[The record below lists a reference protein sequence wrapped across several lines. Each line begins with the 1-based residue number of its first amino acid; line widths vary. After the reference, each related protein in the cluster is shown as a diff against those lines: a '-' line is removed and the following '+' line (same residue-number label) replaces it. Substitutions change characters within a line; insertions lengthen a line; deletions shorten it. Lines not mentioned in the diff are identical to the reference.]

1 MIKQFKTEIFSN
13 NPTKNNCVFAACIQ
27 SQQDDLET
35 PLTGQNME
43 ISFIVFYVFRLL
55 DRRTK
60 SGIFFTVSWQITF
73 SDKLSRL
80 SRPSFFLEP
89 NHGRCPHQVQG
100 VQKFQNHLMKYVN
113 IYQDDETAG
122 ENIYIENNMIS
133 LHFLKLNYNKFSM
146 EQLSLLVES
155 YILCIHYPER

>member
-1 MIKQFKTEIFSN
+1 MYLFFFAICNENFLLLRISMIKQFKTEIFSN

-60 SGIFFTVSWQITF
+60 SGIFFYS
-73 SDKLSRL
+73 
-80 SRPSFFLEP
+80 
-89 NHGRCPHQVQG
+89 
-100 VQKFQNHLMKYVN
+100 
-113 IYQDDETAG
+113 
-122 ENIYIENNMIS
+122 
-133 LHFLKLNYNKFSM
+133 
-146 EQLSLLVES
+146 
-155 YILCIHYPER
+155 